1 MFEDFDFGK
10 ILTSAVPSLITGGVS
25 LLGGIFG
32 NDAQKDQLDAQ
43 KDQSK
48 QDAILKLQLE
58 ELRAKYGLLGSKGGG
73 GGGGGTDKTA
83 NLLNAYQAYINSN
96 RAARDK
102 QSQAYQELSRA
113 VTAPLLR

>member
-1 MFEDFDFGK
+1 MWGE
-10 ILTSAVPSLITGGVS
+10 ILSAAIPSLISAGVG
-25 LLGGIFG
+25 LTQGIFA
-32 NDAQKDQLDAQ
+32 NNAQKDQLDEQ
-43 KDQSK
+43 KEQSK

-58 ELRAKYGLLGSKGGG
+58 ELRAKYGLLGSKGGGG

>member
-1 MFEDFDFGK
+1 MWGE
-10 ILTSAVPSLITGGVS
+10 ILSAAVPSLISSGVS
-25 LLGGIFG
+25 LLGGVFA
-32 NDAQKDQLDAQ
+32 NDAKKDQLDAE
-43 KDQSK
+43 KEQSK

-58 ELRAKYGLLGSKGGG
+58 ELRAKYGLLGGKGGG

-102 QSQAYQELSRA
+102 QSSAYQELSRA
-113 VTAPLLR
+113 VTAPLLRG